1 MNEFVFSYIDNG
13 KLEIFN
19 YKNLINNSQVINK
32 IKWDLINYIKLNIE
46 YKSYFF
52 CTVVYLKFV
61 CCFRNGEW
69 LVPPGMELRGLGIDG
84 RLADSI

>member
-46 YKSYFF
+46 YKFCLKSYNF
-52 CTVVYLKFV
+52 VVTTLYL
-61 CCFRNGEW
+61 
-69 LVPPGMELRGLGIDG
+69 
-84 RLADSI
+84 